1 MSTNKVSTSNNT
13 DGFLQSAN
21 SVGGAT
27 VSLLQAVSL
36 YSPLITMLSILIF
49 SIFSSALN
57 KGLFYIAS
65 IFFITAIRIFFVA
78 TFAPGYEIETSSIC
92 ETGKLM
98 PFTGKTYST
107 FVMMYTLCYFVA
119 PMFILTKMND
129 ENMVNY
135 YVIAFFTAYIV
146 FDVLMKISMSCI
158 KIGAGL
164 VGDLL
169 VGGLFGVLMALIL
182 FYSDKISLLFINE
195 LNSNKEVC
203 SVPSKQMFRCS
214 VFKDGMIIGS
224 SVSA

>member
-1 MSTNKVSTSNNT
+1 MSTSINT
-13 DGFLQSAN
+13 GDFLQSAN

-57 KGLFYIAS
+57 KGLFYIAT

-78 TFAPGYEIETSSIC
+78 TFAPGYETATSSIC
-92 ETGKLM
+92 NTGKLM

-146 FDVLMKISMSCI
+146 FDVLMKSFSMGCI
-158 KIGAGL
+158 EIGAGL

-203 SVPSKQMFRCS
+203 SVPSKQK
-214 VFKDGMIIGS
+214 FKCVLYRDGMIVGS